1 MREEWRRA
9 FGEKARNYWTEERTR
24 ELTGG
29 KDLLVLPAEAPA
41 LLRALGLLHRD
52 ATMPPAQVRKY
63 LQLNHML
70 WLMGPPLRELM
81 ERFEVLNI
89 IDAGCGRSYLTTALA
104 WCFANVYDQPARVL
118 GVDRNEKLIDE
129 CRRRTEITGL
139 QDILRYQAADL
150 DSFEPEAAWKSAFG
164 EAIGETHAVIALH
177 ACDTAT
183 DDAIALGMAAGAE
196 LIAVAPCCQA
206 ELARKWKNLADKQA
220 DGAFS
225 PIWHTPQLRRHS
237 AATLT
242 DTFRS
247 LLLRAAGY
255 HTRVVEFVPSEHTP
269 KNTLIRAMR
278 RGEFDPDALAEYV
291 ELRGATGGQGIKL
304 EAQAPEPIARAL
316 RKSQQP

>member
-1 MREEWRRA
+1 MREQWREA
-9 FGEKARNYWTEERTR
+9 FGEMAREYWTDERTR

-29 KDLLVLPAEAPA
+29 KDLLVLPGEAPA

-52 ATMPPAQVRKY
+52 ATMPPPQVSKY

-81 ERFEVLNI
+81 ERFGVLNF

-104 WCFANVYDQPARVL
+104 WCFRNVWEQPARIL
-118 GVDRNEKLIDE
+118 GVDINAKLVDE

-139 QDILRYQAADL
+139 QDILRYEAADL
-150 DSFEPEAAWKSAFG
+150 DVFDSASAWKSAFG
-164 EAIGETHAVIALH
+164 DGVDKTHAVISLH

-183 DDAIALGMAAGAE
+183 DDAIALGIAEEAE

-206 ELARKWKNLADKQA
+206 ELARGWKELDEADV
-220 DGAFS
+220 DGAFR
-225 PIWHTPQLRRHS
+225 PIWQTPQLRRTS
-237 AATLT
+237 GAQIT
-242 DTFRS
+242 DTFRM

-255 HTRVVEFVPSEHTP
+255 ETRVVEFVPSEHTP

-278 RGEFDPDALAEYV
+278 RSDGDPEALEEYR
-291 ELRGATGGQGIKL
+291 ELRRATGGVGIKL
-304 EAQAPEPIARAL
+304 ERLLEV
-316 RKSQQP
+316 